1 MRQFI
6 IIAIAICLTQLAS
19 GEIGETRV
27 PEIGGATEVIDADVI
42 PREVRDSL
50 HESELLQDPVHSFV
64 ETLHTSV
71 HAAHRAAKAN
81 KEIMSADEAISA
93 LAKRAKNELKSDL
106 DSKKMTSPQPPHR
119 HRSRAAKRAA
129 KKIASRST
137 SQQAKRE
144 ARKKK
149 FHNHK
154 SSSNKRTFV
163 ALETKKTKGKAHG
176 RHVQHRDMAALH
188 TAKAAVRA
196 AAKNRMKANKRTRH
210 GGHAEKTKVH
220 WARLSQSQCHSQCA
234 SANMKEFARTCKQQ
248 CAKADYA
255 CLQRCTFPMR
265 KCKCRCSQ
273 EHLWTC
279 SGARCGC
286 WKLQHRDHSEVSNA
300 MMKAENDALSK
311 GLGHRVAK
319 KWATDAQRKALA
331 KAKAR
336 ATTQRRLKAKKKATS
351 LVETKKWLHT
361 IF

>member
-27 PEIGGATEVIDADVI
+27 PEIGGVTEVIDADVI
-42 PREVRDSL
+42 PKEVRESL

-163 ALETKKTKGKAHG
+163 ALETKKTKGKAHR
-176 RHVQHRDMAALH
+176 RHVRYAI
-188 TAKAAVRA
+188 
-196 AAKNRMKANKRTRH
+196 NRVKANKRTTH
-210 GGHAEKTKVH
+210 GGHTVKTKVH
-220 WARLSQSQCHSQCA
+220 WARLSQSQCHGQCA
-234 SANMKEFARTCKQQ
+234 SANMKEFERTCKQQ

-265 KCKCRCSQ
+265 KCKCSCSQ

-286 WKLQHRDHSEVSNA
+286 WKLQQRDHSEVSNA

-319 KWATDAQRKALA
+319 KWAADAERKVLA
-331 KAKAR
+331 KAKER
-336 ATTQRRLKAKKKATS
+336 ATTQRRTKAKKKATS